1 MQFHVCNFNVYEG
14 IEHFNMNNVHTH
26 AHTHTYTKYS
36 TFCRSKVFM
45 YLTIQDAKEKKFD
58 SQYDSRFDNY
68 NLFNFLYMIK
78 IRPGKRVGSIGF
90 RFDPCGFGSK
100 NGSS

>member
-14 IEHFNMNNVHTH
+14 IEHFNMKNVHTH
-26 AHTHTYTKYS
+26 IYTKYS
-36 TFCRSKVFM
+36 TFCWSKVFM
-45 YLTIQDAKEKKFD
+45 YLTIQDAKEKKID

-78 IRPGKRVGSIGF
+78 ILI
-90 RFDPCGFGSK
+90 
-100 NGSS
+100 